1 MQLGAAPGG
10 QIRVSMDPALNV
22 ENSQS
27 GLPDWATGAG
37 VAGDPFEDPVNSN
50 LQFIDGQAGR
60 LIHKLADSLNERI
73 VFSATVQESAGDSA
87 RYFVRLYNASGAL
100 LHSTVNLAT
109 GRADLQTREVQLDL
123 SSPPLNAATSLELE
137 VEDGFLAVFHTSVTR
152 EVSSQS
158 AALYS
163 DAPETPPGTS
173 FSVKN
178 GVGKLTAFLDKTGQ
192 SAFSYDRRGRLVA
205 ERRSLGGVGYI
216 TQHTY
221 NPDDLPVTM
230 DYPNG
235 EHLSYLYDP
244 ARRLSELQTD
254 RSTANFSSPWLRL
267 VHDIQYDLDEFG
279 ELDEV
284 QFGENEKFPWLYS
297 TSYEYQALDRR
308 LSVLHSETAES
319 QVLQHLTYG
328 YDPRGNIQSVTDST
342 SSSTQGYAGI
352 SAAHYDGLD
361 RLKSLQLKDDA
372 PSYTYDP
379 LGNMTSFEGHAHTFG
394 GAGHGP
400 HQLLQ
405 ADLAQGGSE
414 QVLLRRQ
421 REPDLGAGS
430 PGIGASPRDAAGV

>member
-1 MQLGAAPGG
+1 MPGASCWPSSSTTDRGRSRATYPSDRHRFYDWGSAEGLGLCEIKFIQNLTIFGPYLAQACEIESGSSSRPTPMSDSPQASGSHSRRACSSG
-10 QIRVSMDPALNV
+10 PRPAGRYRVSMDPALNV

-37 VAGDPFEDPVNSN
+37 VAGDPVEDPVNSN

-60 LIHKLADSLNERI
+60 LIHKLADSLNEHI

-178 GVGKLTAFLDKTGQ
+178 GAGKLTAFLDKTGQ

-205 ERRSLGGVGYI
+205 ERRSLGGSGKSPA
-216 TQHTY
+216 TY
-221 NPDDLPVTM
+221 NRR
-230 DYPNG
+230 
-235 EHLSYLYDP
+235 P
-244 ARRLSELQTD
+244 ARHDGLPQRGAPLVSVHPARAWELQTD

-284 QFGENEKFPWLYS
+284 QFGENEKF
-297 TSYEYQALDRR
+297 RR
-308 LSVLHSETAES
+308 L
-319 QVLQHLTYG
+319 Y
-328 YDPRGNIQSVTDST
+328 PPPT
-342 SSSTQGYAGI
+342 SI
-352 SAAHYDGLD
+352 
-361 RLKSLQLKDDA
+361 
-372 PSYTYDP
+372 
-379 LGNMTSFEGHAHTFG
+379 
-394 GAGHGP
+394 
-400 HQLLQ
+400 
-405 ADLAQGGSE
+405 
-414 QVLLRRQ
+414 RRWT
-421 REPDLGAGS
+421 
-430 PGIGASPRDAAGV
+430 VV